1 MSIARLR
8 ALTHVDF
15 RESVIRGPVEMSIA
29 RLRALTH
36 SRQDR
41 IHPGRLVEMSI
52 ARLRALTPQ
61 IGRGLRRLASRR
73 NEYRPIK
80 GIDMYYE

>member
-8 ALTHVDF
+8 ALTQKVDLLF
-15 RESVIRGPVEMSIA
+15 GESNAVEMSIA

-36 SRQDR
+36 ATCGFC
-41 IHPGRLVEMSI
+41 PEVFMC
-52 ARLRALTPQ
+52 
-61 IGRGLRRLASRR
+61 R

-80 GIDMYYE
+80 GI